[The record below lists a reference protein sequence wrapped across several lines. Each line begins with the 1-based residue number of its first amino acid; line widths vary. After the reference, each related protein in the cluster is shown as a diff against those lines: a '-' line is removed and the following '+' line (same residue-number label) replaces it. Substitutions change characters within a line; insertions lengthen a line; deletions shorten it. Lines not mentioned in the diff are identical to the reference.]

1 MIEVAFSSSFKRAFK
16 KRIKR
21 NKELEEIFL
30 KKLEKF
36 IENPFAKELRTHKLT
51 GKLEDL
57 WSFSLGYDLRVIFFF
72 AEDNKVVLIDI
83 GTHEEVY

>member
-16 KRIKR
+16 KKIKR
-21 NKELEEIFL
+21 NKDLQEIFW

-36 IENPFAKELRTHKLT
+36 IEDPFAKELKTHKLT
-51 GKLEDL
+51 GRLQDL

-72 AEDNKVVLIDI
+72 AENKKVVLVDI